1 MIFFP
6 LRLFYNGLAQKKM
19 YAMKPVKLTPSASK
33 VKHADVKGSLVG
45 KNIMIKAKGLRIIKG
60 GNITWLKYVK
70 N

>member
-1 MIFFP
+1 
-6 LRLFYNGLAQKKM
+6 M

-45 KNIMIKAKGLRIIKG
+45 KNILIKAKGLRIIKG